1 MEKLVPLSVR
11 LTQRW
16 PTQCLSH
23 SVFVPLSVSLTQCCP
38 IKSKRE
44 YFAHFF
50 NPLLCL
56 LTFLSVNIYLELKF
70 PLGMVWPHYLYK
82 KNSDKMNAFF
92 VCAILAI
99 GKILLLFCF
108 FGWWQNFVLCQTFSL
123 ADDKILSYAKIF
135 LWLMTKFCL
144 MPNFCCS
151 TMSMPNFCLMPNLR
165 GRYPTIAINAKLLV
179 I

>member
-82 KNSDKMNAFF
+82 KNLTKWMHFLCVQF
-92 VCAILAI
+92 WQLA
-99 GKILLLFCF
+99 KFCSCS
-108 FGWWQNFVLCQTFSL
+108 VSL
-123 ADDKILSYAKIF
+123 ADDKILSYAKLF

-144 MPNFCCS
+144 MPKSF
-151 TMSMPNFCLMPNLR
+151 F
-165 GRYPTIAINAKLLV
+165 G
-179 I
+179 